1 MDRLTDFL
9 RANSS
14 WLASGFLL
22 TFASSFGQ
30 TFFIS
35 VFAGEIR
42 AAYHLTHGGWG
53 AIYAAATASSA
64 LVMLWAGGLTDRF
77 RIRHIGV
84 IVLVGLAFSAA
95 AMFWIGSV
103 WLLALTIFL
112 LRLFGQGLMGH
123 CAMVAMARWFVARRG
138 RAVSIAGLG
147 VATGEALLPIGFVAL
162 MGLFDWRFLWLLTAA
177 CLLAFVPV
185 LWSLLRLE
193 RTPQSHA
200 QDLGNMGMA
209 GRMWT
214 RRETFRHPVFW
225 LMLPALLGPAAWNT
239 AFFFQQVP
247 LAEAKGWAHVTVV
260 SLFPLFTMTSV
271 AFMLTAGGL
280 VDRLGSARLAGIYLL
295 PMMAGFLVFA
305 MAESVVTGAIGMIL
319 MGMGTGLHVTMMG
332 TFWAEAFGT
341 RYIGSIRAMMVAF
354 MVLGTAF
361 GPALT
366 GFLID
371 LGFDF
376 PLQSYGIAVYFL
388 IAAGLAASAG
398 RRVSAGQM
406 HRLTP
411 GAAPVSDRR

>member
-9 RANSS
+9 RFNAS
-14 WLASGFLL
+14 WLAAGFLL
-22 TFASSFGQ
+22 TFASSIGQ

-42 AAYHLTHGGWG
+42 AAYGLTHGGWG
-53 AIYAAATASSA
+53 AIYAVATAASA
-64 LVMLWAGGLTDRF
+64 VVMVWAGSLTDRF

-84 IVLVGLAFSAA
+84 IILAGLALSAA
-95 AMFWIGSV
+95 AMFWISSV

-147 VATGEALLPIGFVAL
+147 VASGEALLPIGFVAL
-162 MGLFDWRFLWLLTAA
+162 MGLFDWRFLWLLAA
-177 CLLAFVPV
+177 VALLALVPV

-200 QDLGNMGMA
+200 QDSGSMGMA

-214 RRETFRHPVFW
+214 RTEAFRHPVFW
-225 LMLPALLGPAAWNT
+225 LMMPALLGPAAWNT

-247 LAEAKGWAHVTVV
+247 LAEAKGWTHVTLV

-280 VDRLGSARLAGIYLL
+280 VDRLGSPRLAGVYLL
-295 PMMAGFLVFA
+295 PLVAGYLLFA
-305 MAESVVTGAIGMIL
+305 AAESVVSGAIGIIL
-319 MGMGTGLHVTMMG
+319 MGMGGGLHVTMMG

-341 RYIGSIRAMMVAF
+341 RHIGAIRAMMVAF
-354 MVLGTAF
+354 MVLGTAL

-366 GFLID
+366 GVLID

-376 PLQSYGIAVYFL
+376 SVQSYGIAVYFA
-388 IAAGLAASAG
+388 IAAGFAGVAG
-398 RRVSAGQM
+398 RKVGAALVPQPA
-406 HRLTP
+406 P
-411 GAAPVSDRR
+411 GADPTSAT